1 MLRYHKTDDIER
13 IVSINLLEEYKKNY
27 DNVLLSSII
36 AGFHRTFGLRHEGIS
51 MALEIVESIKDDT
64 PNLLERNLLV
74 WNLYVLAQEFLEEGN
89 LEKAMGF
96 IERAEK
102 NWTRDV
108 LLGDEIGVYHVSWIE
123 QFWYLKSQIYM
134 LLYDEKNFQK
144 MIDMILSSRYNLF
157 KEAEQVTGE
166 TIIYDRCTYNAYEI
180 MAMESRRKNILNA
193 INFLKQAILIKG
205 NIKVDNDN
213 KNISSNPYKYYD
225 NLMNFFNRLQE
236 KPYDNIKYLY
246 CASCRFFDGEGLCKR
261 HGTTTDKFKACSMY
275 EGQNKKATP
284 TETI

>member
-1 MLRYHKTDDIER
+1 
-13 IVSINLLEEYKKNY
+13 
-27 DNVLLSSII
+27 
-36 AGFHRTFGLRHEGIS
+36 

-166 TIIYDRCTYNAYEI
+166 TIIYDRCTYNAFEI
-180 MAMESRRKNILNA
+180 MAIESRRKNIYKS
-193 INFLKQAILIKG
+193 IDFLKQAILIKG
-205 NIKVDNDN
+205 NLYVKEEKYNV
-213 KNISSNPYKYYD
+213 NPYKYFDSLLNYFNSLQDRPYD
-225 NLMNFFNRLQE
+225 NL
-236 KPYDNIKYLY
+236 KYLY
-246 CASCRFFDGEGLCKR
+246 CATCKFFDCDVCKR
-261 HGTTTDKFKACSMY
+261 FGITTDKFKACSMY
-275 EGQNKKATP
+275 EVKKATP
-284 TETI
+284 